1 MELRIIVTGS
11 VANLLMN
18 LCGSHFFFIVA
29 ILRVIR
35 HFIGVLKAIEA
46 IEAIFEYYQPFIQ

>member
-1 MELRIIVTGS
+1 MATGS
-11 VANLLMN
+11 VANLLMT
-18 LCGSHFFFIVA
+18 LCGSHFFVIVA

-46 IEAIFEYYQPFIQ
+46 IEAIVEYYQPFIQ